1 MDINM
6 GEGFNGSKR
15 RNERTLLICDGT
27 VMQNL
32 EKNGAELGGEL
43 GELLIEALMKLGRSR
58 RKVRKKG

>member
-1 MDINM
+1 MDIDM

-15 RNERTLLICDGT
+15 RNERILPICDGT

-32 EKNGAELGGEL
+32 EKNGVELGGEL
-43 GELLIEALMKLGRSR
+43 GKLLIEALMKLGRSR